1 MAQDDSIKC
10 LTCKFILH
18 EETEVSQLRKSSLLF
33 LKNLYN
39 LLYFL
44 YYIYIYLESLPI
56 FVFICIYLHLPSMIP
71 LFLTNTL
78 VNS

>member
-10 LTCKFILH
+10 LTCKFILL

-39 LLYFL
+39 LLFFFITFTYTWNPCLF
-44 YYIYIYLESLPI
+44 
-56 FVFICIYLHLPSMIP
+56 FVFICIYLHLPSMVP